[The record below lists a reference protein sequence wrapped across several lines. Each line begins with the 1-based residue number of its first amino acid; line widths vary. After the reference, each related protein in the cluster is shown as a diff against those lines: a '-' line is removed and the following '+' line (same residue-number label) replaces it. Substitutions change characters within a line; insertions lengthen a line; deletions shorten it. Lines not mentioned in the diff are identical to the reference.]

1 MSVKKQETEKKVAA
15 PVYKVTLVVHGERAT
30 IHRGGGLPMLTDQTE
45 KSVEWLAAHEY
56 KAADIKI
63 EGKKPACW
71 ATVYP
76 DPVVETPVVP
86 ETPVVAETPAS
97 A

>member
-15 PVYKVTLVVHGERAT
+15 PVYKVTLVVHGERST
-30 IHRGGGLPMLTDQTE
+30 IHRGGGLPMLIDRTE

-56 KAADIKI
+56 KPEEINI
-63 EGKKPACW
+63 EGDKPACW

-76 DPVVETPVVP
+76 EPVVETPVI